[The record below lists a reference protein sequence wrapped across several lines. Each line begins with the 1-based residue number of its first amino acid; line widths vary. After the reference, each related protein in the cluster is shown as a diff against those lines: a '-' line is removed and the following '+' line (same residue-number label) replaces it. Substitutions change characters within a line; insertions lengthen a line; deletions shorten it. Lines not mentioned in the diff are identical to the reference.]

1 MSDTC
6 LFCRIARKEIPA
18 TVVAESEDLLAFRDI
33 GPQAPVHVLVIPKAH
48 IASLNDVADFAIVGR
63 MAQMARDIAAQEGI
77 GERGYRVVVNTRAD
91 GGQTVDHLH
100 LHLVG
105 GRQMDWPP
113 G

>member
-48 IASLNDVADFAIVGR
+48 IASLNDVSDFAIVGR
-63 MAQMARDIAAQEGI
+63 MAQMARDIARQEGI